1 MSLEEFKQLVA
12 ENEIS
17 QMVIEL
23 YLSEKGIVCITESQ
37 YENMEVIDQDGD
49 VP

>member
-1 MSLEEFKQLVA
+1 MSLDEFKQLVK

-17 QMVIEL
+17 QMTIEL
-23 YLSEKGIVCITESQ
+23 YLSEKGMVVLTESQ